1 MTEEERQRFLQAQ
14 LLEQQRG
21 LGFSDVF
28 NNMVIDPAKQGIQ
41 DIGNALS
48 NWWDNTQAVDIDI
61 PNMQISSPMVKDIYN
76 AAGYLGDALV
86 YPYTNFQENY
96 VENIEAPAIAAG
108 QNADKVGSGL
118 VDMAALM
125 LKGEDASQVRQRIY
139 ENLIGGAGNSLW
151 SASSASDYSP
161 LALMGGAIGGIRRV
175 GNAGVDMARAARKLN
190 LPKVSDE
197 LTNAVVKQNQI
208 DAIGPPTTSAGYS
221 FDPSMTAWDQLER
234 IPDETFDVDAD
245 VIYDGARRY
254 KDSTRD
260 DINKR
265 LSERGLTIS
274 SVVDSRAS
282 ESQYWYVAPLS
293 DPDDLIG
300 TVRFSDH
307 HDYFGGN
314 DVDIRWGQ
322 KPDEITADILEKIN
336 LDNYVPFD
344 ERMNRLPPTTIV
356 PKPFVATTDIG
367 LNDIVSHDK
376 FGRGKIL
383 SVDGNKAEVLFDD
396 GKTKMMHSSF
406 LTTINKPKISD
417 ELVDAVT
424 NEANSKQPLSDE
436 IIEAALLL
444 QNRMQKQQK
453 TFNINTGKV
462 ATKTELNPF
471 NYQNTKLKEGYL
483 SDYDVQQTDLG
494 TVKPRFD
501 ADIEKM
507 EGGIIIPLF
516 GDRSSTGKKITGIGD
531 IEFDQALLPDGGIDF
546 MLGKSAQADGSLWAS
561 APHIMNNIYNQ
572 AKKLSNKGEKDIY
585 GVHVGMGPDGVD
597 FATFAGE
604 SMAELMK
611 FAPVKKADALKM
623 DEFMKLR
630 DPNWIGVQHPDLRDY
645 IKKVKPEIR
654 KSFIR
659 YMDTAPAQAAGFPS
673 PAIARKAVTDVT
685 QFGNDTGRAGMATGK
700 IDIDGLIDNPTVP
713 HGTYTQQGT
722 GKYTGQLPSMS
733 AEELFSDDFAVMN
746 KQVDKN
752 NKPLSLSNKLYS
764 LKTRLAPQE
773 LTAEKIDMLMRQK
786 ELRQ

>member
-1 MTEEERQRFLQAQ
+1 MAANWQIPTVENRDEELLQS
-14 LLEQQRG
+14 LLQNQQIPVNNNN
-21 LGFSDVF
+21 SDLV
-28 NNMVIDPAKQGIQ
+28 
-41 DIGNALS
+41 NALQNITQPVDQFAQDYIVDPLNKLGGGTGDSLKSLVNFLPELSFGADVRDATQGS
-48 NWWDNTQAVDIDI
+48 N
-61 PNMQISSPMVKDIYN
+61 QIIEGIKNKDISEALEG
-76 AAGYLGDALV
+76 AAYMTAG
-86 YPYTNFQENY
+86 
-96 VENIEAPAIAAG
+96 IA
-108 QNADKVGSGL
+108 
-118 VDMAALM
+118 
-125 LKGEDASQVRQRIY
+125 
-139 ENLIGGAGNSLW
+139 
-151 SASSASDYSP
+151 
-161 LALMGGAIGGIRRV
+161 GGIPV
-175 GNAGVDMARAARKLN
+175 YGDVAKEAAQAAIPFMFGTARNLN
-190 LPKVSDE
+190 LPKVSDN

-208 DAIGPPTTSAGYS
+208 DANGPRTTSAGYS
-221 FDPSMTAWDQLER
+221 FDPSMTARNQLER

-245 VIYDGARRY
+245 VIYDGARQY

-274 SVVDSRAS
+274 SVNDSRAS

-293 DPDDLIG
+293 DPDDFIG
-300 TVRFSDH
+300 TIRFSDH
-307 HDYFGGN
+307 PDFFGGN

-322 KPDEITADILEKIN
+322 KPDEIISDILEKIN

-344 ERMNRLPPTTIV
+344 ERVNGLPPTTIV
-356 PKPFVATTDIG
+356 PTPFVATTDIG
-367 LNDIVSHDK
+367 LNDIVSHNK

-396 GKTKMMHSSF
+396 GKTKMMNSSY

-424 NEANSKQPLSDE
+424 DANSKQPLSDE
-436 IIEAALLL
+436 IIEAALSL

-471 NYQNTKLKEGYL
+471 NYQKTKLKEGYL

-685 QFGNDTGRAGMATGK
+685 QFGNDTGRAGMASGK

-713 HGTYTQQGT
+713 HGTYIQQGT

-746 KQVDKN
+746 KQIDKN
-752 NKPLSLSNKLYS
+752 NNPLSLSNKLYS
-764 LKTRLAPQE
+764 LKTRLGPQE